1 MKKKSLYEK
10 GYRPLLSITIP
21 GKCDETV
28 VKRYKNEFEKRIE
41 KVVTALRDLYL
52 DEEESEGTEIPKIE
66 LNEDNLTDDFT
77 AMIMAVHLLYIGI
90 TGDDTDLIGFTHI
103 ANRLVFQWLLENGGK
118 EKGES

>member
-1 MKKKSLYEK
+1 MKEQEFDKRMKK
-10 GYRPLLSITIP
+10 
-21 GKCDETV
+21 
-28 VKRYKNEFEKRIE
+28 FA
-41 KVVTALRDLYL
+41 TALWDLYS
-52 DEEESEGTEIPKIE
+52 DEEEREGTETPKIE
-66 LNEDNLTDDFT
+66 LREENLTDDFT